1 MFTVLLCI
9 VYDKY
14 PFEYIAFIRL
24 TLLQRTSNQDA
35 LPHSCESGVDS
46 NASKDSTM
54 ANIVNRIAVN
64 FKSFADRGSQDC
76 KINENLKC
84 FSKRF
89 HKRCYNEHFK

>member
-54 ANIVNRIAVN
+54 ANILNRISVN
-64 FKSFADRGSQDC
+64 FKSFADSRSLGC
-76 KINENLKC
+76 KITENLKC
-84 FSKRF
+84 FSKGF
-89 HKRCYNEHFK
+89 HKQCNNGI